1 MVTFG
6 HHCAKVTSKHLKI
19 YCFREDSH
27 KEGLMEVNFLYLY
40 NRYFLP
46 LKPYVMKANRISQ
59 AILGLFILTILCF
72 GCNSNSNHVDSRFK
86 ILVDSDLAV

>member
-27 KEGLMEVNFLYLY
+27 MEGLMEVNISIIKQWKALSKAGIFFVSLQSSLST
-40 NRYFLP
+40 
-46 LKPYVMKANRISQ
+46 LK
-59 AILGLFILTILCF
+59 TLCYE
-72 GCNSNSNHVDSRFK
+72 SK
-86 ILVDSDLAV
+86 